1 MTEAEGKRG
10 RRFRKIIETYDKKK
24 TERKKMLKIYLVSF
38 DQIIPDRS

>member
-24 TERKKMLKIYLVSF
+24 NRKKENVENIFGKL
-38 DQIIPDRS
+38 RSNNT